1 MRSDALRWERRRN
14 RLYNTVGGAGRGSRP
29 KTHLSHTLIRVRGG
43 QGLRG
48 ADLHFSR
55 SEGKLQNFPVQIERA
70 TALLLLQWAKNTAFS
85 SFGFDLVHL
94 SKRQENAR
102 LLLCCRVPPLPAD
115 P

>member
-1 MRSDALRWERRRN
+1 M
-14 RLYNTVGGAGRGSRP
+14 
-29 KTHLSHTLIRVRGG
+29 
-43 QGLRG
+43 RG

-94 SKRQENAR
+94 TKRRENLR
-102 LLLCCRVPPLPAD
+102 QLPCCRVPPFLQIPERHHFNLPIL
-115 P
+115 PRTVRQ